1 MLSSSE
7 RQRRK
12 ATPVDSIAD
21 EAMGYSFGQE
31 DPSTKKGRP
40 ILMRERAVYRDK
52 PTVRAAWAAIE
63 RGKSRTVGQYLDV
76 QEIDWDWLQR
86 LLVELTLYG
95 VS

>member
-1 MLSSSE
+1 MLTGNPTRWNALAYLICLQYWIKVLLSSSE

-40 ILMRERAVYRDK
+40 TLMR
-52 PTVRAAWAAIE
+52 
-63 RGKSRTVGQYLDV
+63 
-76 QEIDWDWLQR
+76 
-86 LLVELTLYG
+86 
-95 VS
+95 